1 MDSLWFTRAT
11 HHRRSRD
18 TPELDTV
25 MSSFARVPAARPASA
40 AAPHARASSRR
51 GSATRGDARATTA
64 AASTS
69 DADALGIA
77 FPSCAPGEGARGRG
91 LFVTG
96 EDPAVPLV
104 RTPLSVTVCVPEAVG
119 PAASD
124 ACVDAVRALY
134 AGWEE
139 ALGVAPPEPVVEFLT
154 RGEAPKDLRVAVA
167 LAWATRA
174 VPAWRAYRRETVPAA
189 FDALYLASEDELEA
203 LQDETVARM
212 AVGSGANYAAGW
224 GQLRS
229 EYPEVVR
236 VLESIENDDDD
247 DALSMEEDF
256 TWARACAHTRAM
268 SGTLGGGACA
278 FVVPGVDLANH
289 SFEPNAV
296 FSVSADAKAF
306 ELTWDTEHSTNFG
319 KRSAPAPPKRGDE
332 VLICYGARMP
342 NALLM
347 LHYGFLDPTNP
358 NDQLPMECLLPG
370 ARIIRSSVVARA
382 GKRLSDEKDAR
393 AEWAARQMMT
403 MSNPT
408 TSEGDAQSDLRCVAA
423 MRDAANAALD
433 AFPTAAA
440 DDEAALADGAPA
452 MTTRMEMC
460 VRYRLMQKR
469 NIQAFVRFLDTLEE
483 EVDA

>member
-1 MDSLWFTRAT
+1 
-11 HHRRSRD
+11 
-18 TPELDTV
+18 
-25 MSSFARVPAARPASA
+25 MSSIARIPAACPA
-40 AAPHARASSRR
+40 AAVAPRARASSSR
-51 GSATRGDARATTA
+51 GSGRGDARATTAA

-229 EYPEVVR
+229 NHPEVVR
-236 VLESIENDDDD
+236 ALESIENDDDD
-247 DALSMEEDF
+247 DALSVEEDF

-289 SFEPNAV
+289 SFEPNTV

-370 ARIIRSSVVARA
+370 ARIIRSGVVARA

-408 TSEGDAQSDLRCVAA
+408 ESAGDAQSDLRCVAA

-440 DDEAALADGAPA
+440 DDEAALADGARD
-452 MTTRMEMC
+452 MTARMEMC

-483 EVDA
+483 EVEA

>member
-1 MDSLWFTRAT
+1 M
-11 HHRRSRD
+11 
-18 TPELDTV
+18 
-25 MSSFARVPAARPASA
+25 
-40 AAPHARASSRR
+40 
-51 GSATRGDARATTA
+51 
-64 AASTS
+64 
-69 DADALGIA
+69 
-77 FPSCAPGEGARGRG
+77 
-91 LFVTG
+91 
-96 EDPAVPLV
+96 PLV

-256 TWARACAHTRAM
+256 PWARACPHPRAM

-358 NDQLPMECLLPG
+358 NDQLPMECPAGRAHHLGPAPRREG
-370 ARIIRSSVVARA
+370 GQKAERREGRARGVGGEADDDDVEPHDERRGRA
-382 GKRLSDEKDAR
+382 AG
-393 AEWAARQMMT
+393 Q
-403 MSNPT
+403 
-408 TSEGDAQSDLRCVAA
+408 RCVAA

-440 DDEAALADGAPA
+440 DDEAALAEGAPA
-452 MTTRMEMC
+452 MTVAAWRCACSTG
-460 VRYRLMQKR
+460 
-469 NIQAFVRFLDTLEE
+469 
-483 EVDA
+483 

>member
-1 MDSLWFTRAT
+1 M
-11 HHRRSRD
+11 
-18 TPELDTV
+18 
-25 MSSFARVPAARPASA
+25 
-40 AAPHARASSRR
+40 
-51 GSATRGDARATTA
+51 GDA
-64 AASTS
+64 
-69 DADALGIA
+69 
-77 FPSCAPGEGARGRG
+77 
-91 LFVTG
+91 
-96 EDPAVPLV
+96 
-104 RTPLSVTVCVPEAVG
+104 
-119 PAASD
+119 
-124 ACVDAVRALY
+124 
-134 AGWEE
+134 
-139 ALGVAPPEPVVEFLT
+139 
-154 RGEAPKDLRVAVA
+154 
-167 LAWATRA
+167 RA

-393 AEWAARQMMT
+393 AGGAARQMMT
-403 MSNPT
+403 CPNPT
-408 TSEGDAQSDLRCVAA
+408 TSGDLLGSDLRCVAA

-440 DDEAALADGAPA
+440 DDEAALAEGAPA
-452 MTTRMEMC
+452 MTARMEMC

-469 NIQAFVRFLDTLEE
+469 NIEAFVRFLDTLEE

>member
-1 MDSLWFTRAT
+1 
-11 HHRRSRD
+11 
-18 TPELDTV
+18 
-25 MSSFARVPAARPASA
+25 MSSIARIPAACPA
-40 AAPHARASSRR
+40 AAVAPRARASSSR
-51 GSATRGDARATTA
+51 GSGRGDARATTAA

-104 RTPLSVTVCVPEAVG
+104 QTPLSVTVCVPEAVG

-134 AGWEE
+134 AGWQE
-139 ALGVAPPEPVVEFLT
+139 ALEVAPPEPVVDFLT

-167 LAWATRA
+167 LVWATRA
-174 VPAWRAYRRETVPAA
+174 VPAWRAYRKETVPDA

-203 LQDETVARM
+203 LQDETIRRM

-224 GQLRS
+224 GSLRS
-229 EYPEVVR
+229 DHPEVVR
-236 VLESIENDDDD
+236 ALESIENDASSFSLEDD
-247 DALSMEEDF
+247 F
-256 TWARACAHTRAM
+256 VWARACAHTRAM

-289 SFEPNAV
+289 SFEPNTV

-370 ARIIRSSVVARA
+370 ARIIRSGVVARA

-408 TSEGDAQSDLRCVAA
+408 ESAGDAQSDLRCVAA

-440 DDEAALADGAPA
+440 DDEAALADGARD
-452 MTTRMEMC
+452 MTARMEMC
-460 VRYRLMQKR
+460 VRYRLMQKQ

-483 EVDA
+483 EVEA

>member
-1 MDSLWFTRAT
+1 
-11 HHRRSRD
+11 
-18 TPELDTV
+18 
-25 MSSFARVPAARPASA
+25 MSSIARIPAACPA
-40 AAPHARASSRR
+40 AAVAPRARASSSR
-51 GSATRGDARATTA
+51 GSGRGDARATTAA

-134 AGWEE
+134 AGWQE
-139 ALGVAPPEPVVEFLT
+139 ALGVAPPEPVVDFLT

-167 LAWATRA
+167 LVWATRA
-174 VPAWRAYRRETVPAA
+174 VPAWRAYRKETVPDA

-203 LQDETVARM
+203 LQDETIRRM

-224 GQLRS
+224 GSLRCDH
-229 EYPEVVR
+229 PEVVR
-236 VLESIENDDDD
+236 ALESIENDASSVSLEDD
-247 DALSMEEDF
+247 F
-256 TWARACAHTRAM
+256 VWARACAHTRAM

-289 SFEPNAV
+289 SFEPNAA
-296 FSVSADAKAF
+296 FAVSEDATSF
-306 ELTWDTEHSTNFG
+306 QLTWDMEHSTTFG
-319 KRSAPAPPKRGDE
+319 KRSTPVPPKRGDE

-347 LHYGFLDPTNP
+347 LHYGFLDPGNP

-370 ARIIRSSVVARA
+370 ARIVRSKSVARA

-403 MSNPT
+403 MANPRDDA
-408 TSEGDAQSDLRCVAA
+408 GDVQSDLRCVGA
-423 MRDAANAALD
+423 MRDAANQTLD

-440 DDEAALADGAPA
+440 EDEALLAEGAPG
-452 MTTRMEMC
+452 MTSRMEMC
-460 VRYRLMQKR
+460 VRYRLLQKR
-469 NIQAFVRFLDTLEE
+469 NIEAFVRFLDTLEE
-483 EVDA
+483 EAEE

>member
-1 MDSLWFTRAT
+1 
-11 HHRRSRD
+11 
-18 TPELDTV
+18 
-25 MSSFARVPAARPASA
+25 
-40 AAPHARASSRR
+40 
-51 GSATRGDARATTA
+51 
-64 AASTS
+64 
-69 DADALGIA
+69 
-77 FPSCAPGEGARGRG
+77 
-91 LFVTG
+91 
-96 EDPAVPLV
+96 
-104 RTPLSVTVCVPEAVG
+104 
-119 PAASD
+119 
-124 ACVDAVRALY
+124 
-134 AGWEE
+134 
-139 ALGVAPPEPVVEFLT
+139 
-154 RGEAPKDLRVAVA
+154 
-167 LAWATRA
+167 
-174 VPAWRAYRRETVPAA
+174 
-189 FDALYLASEDELEA
+189 
-203 LQDETVARM
+203 M

-224 GQLRS
+224 GSLRS
-229 EYPEVVR
+229 DHPEVVR
-236 VLESIENDDDD
+236 ALESIENDASSVSLEDD
-247 DALSMEEDF
+247 F
-256 TWARACAHTRAM
+256 VWARACAHTRAM

-289 SFEPNAV
+289 SFEPNTV

-370 ARIIRSSVVARA
+370 ARIIRSGVVARA

-408 TSEGDAQSDLRCVAA
+408 ESAGDAQSDLRCVAA

-440 DDEAALADGAPA
+440 DDEAALADGARD
-452 MTTRMEMC
+452 MTARMEMC
-460 VRYRLMQKR
+460 VRYRLMQKQ

-483 EVDA
+483 EVEA

>member
-1 MDSLWFTRAT
+1 
-11 HHRRSRD
+11 
-18 TPELDTV
+18 
-25 MSSFARVPAARPASA
+25 
-40 AAPHARASSRR
+40 
-51 GSATRGDARATTA
+51 
-64 AASTS
+64 
-69 DADALGIA
+69 
-77 FPSCAPGEGARGRG
+77 
-91 LFVTG
+91 
-96 EDPAVPLV
+96 
-104 RTPLSVTVCVPEAVG
+104 
-119 PAASD
+119 
-124 ACVDAVRALY
+124 
-134 AGWEE
+134 
-139 ALGVAPPEPVVEFLT
+139 
-154 RGEAPKDLRVAVA
+154 
-167 LAWATRA
+167 
-174 VPAWRAYRRETVPAA
+174 
-189 FDALYLASEDELEA
+189 
-203 LQDETVARM
+203 
-212 AVGSGANYAAGW
+212 
-224 GQLRS
+224 
-229 EYPEVVR
+229 
-236 VLESIENDDDD
+236 
-247 DALSMEEDF
+247 
-256 TWARACAHTRAM
+256 M

-296 FSVSADAKAF
+296 FAVSADARAF

-370 ARIIRSSVVARA
+370 ARIVRSAVVARA

-408 TSEGDAQSDLRCVAA
+408 ESAGDTKSDLRCVAA

-433 AFPTAAA
+433 AFPTAAD
-440 DDEAALADGAPA
+440 DDEAALADGARD
-452 MTTRMEMC
+452 MTARMEMC

-483 EVDA
+483 EAEAYDGR

>member
-1 MDSLWFTRAT
+1 
-11 HHRRSRD
+11 
-18 TPELDTV
+18 
-25 MSSFARVPAARPASA
+25 MSSIARIPAACPA
-40 AAPHARASSRR
+40 AAVAPRARASSSR
-51 GSATRGDARATTA
+51 GSGRGDARATTAA

-104 RTPLSVTVCVPEAVG
+104 QTPLSVTVCVPEAVG

-203 LQDETVARM
+203 LQDENIARM

-229 EYPEVVR
+229 NHPEVVR
-236 VLESIENDDDD
+236 ALESIVSDDDD
-247 DALSMEEDF
+247 DALSVEEDF

-289 SFEPNAV
+289 SFEPNTV
-296 FSVSADAKAF
+296 FSVSEDAASF
-306 ELTWDTEHSTNFG
+306 ELTWDMEHSTTFG
-319 KRSAPAPPKRGDE
+319 KRSEPVAPKRGDE

-358 NDQLPMECLLPG
+358 NDQLPMECLMPG
-370 ARIIRSSVVARA
+370 ARKIRSKSVARA
-382 GKRLSDEKDAR
+382 GKKLSDEKDAR

-403 MSNPT
+403 LANPQDDA
-408 TSEGDAQSDLRCVAA
+408 GNAQSDLRCVVA
-423 MRDAANAALD
+423 MRDAAKQTLD

-440 DDEAALADGAPA
+440 EDEALLAEGASG
-452 MTTRMEMC
+452 MTSRMEMC
-460 VRYRLMQKR
+460 VRYRLLQKR
-469 NIQAFVRFLDTLEE
+469 NIKAFMRFLDTLEE
-483 EVDA
+483 EAEE

>member
-1 MDSLWFTRAT
+1 
-11 HHRRSRD
+11 
-18 TPELDTV
+18 
-25 MSSFARVPAARPASA
+25 MSSIARIPAACPA
-40 AAPHARASSRR
+40 AAVAPRARASSSR
-51 GSATRGDARATTA
+51 GSGRGDARATTAA

-104 RTPLSVTVCVPEAVG
+104 QTPLSVTVCVPEAVG

-134 AGWEE
+134 AGWQE
-139 ALGVAPPEPVVEFLT
+139 ALGVAPPEPVVDFLT

-167 LAWATRA
+167 LVWATRA
-174 VPAWRAYRRETVPAA
+174 VPAWRAYRKETVPDA

-203 LQDETVARM
+203 LQDETIRRM

-224 GQLRS
+224 GSLRS
-229 EYPEVVR
+229 DHPEVVR
-236 VLESIENDDDD
+236 ALESIENDASSVSLEDD
-247 DALSMEEDF
+247 F
-256 TWARACAHTRAM
+256 VWARACAHTRAM

-289 SFEPNAV
+289 SFEPNAA
-296 FSVSADAKAF
+296 FAVSEDATSF
-306 ELTWDTEHSTNFG
+306 QLTWDMEHSTTFG
-319 KRSAPAPPKRGDE
+319 KRSTPVPPKRGDE

-347 LHYGFLDPTNP
+347 LHYGFLDPGNP

-370 ARIIRSSVVARA
+370 ARIVRSKSVARA

-408 TSEGDAQSDLRCVAA
+408 ESAGDAQSDLRCVAA

-440 DDEAALADGAPA
+440 DDEAALADGARD
-452 MTTRMEMC
+452 MTARMEMC
-460 VRYRLMQKR
+460 VRYRLLQKR
-469 NIQAFVRFLDTLEE
+469 NIEAFVRFLDTLEE
-483 EVDA
+483 EAEE